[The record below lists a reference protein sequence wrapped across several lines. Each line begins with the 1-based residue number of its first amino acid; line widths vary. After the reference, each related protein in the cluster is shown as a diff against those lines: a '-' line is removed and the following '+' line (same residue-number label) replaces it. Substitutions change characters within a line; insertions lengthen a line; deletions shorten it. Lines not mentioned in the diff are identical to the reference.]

1 MEYQKVLVD
10 EPVEN
15 EVVLVYEES
24 EEAFDKNNLPW
35 DFEDQL
41 YEEWRDERKMK
52 EESKE

>member
-1 MEYQKVLVD
+1 MVD

-15 EVVLVYEES
+15 EVVLVEEES
-24 EEAFDKNNLPW
+24 EEAFDKNNFPW